1 MSDFTD
7 RPTSETVSDRGPVG
21 RRDYIISAVGHLL
34 LLVLGLLTFTGSV
47 VSPMGGDGAISVRMV
62 NLDPQPS
69 TTLQESPVPD
79 EHPEEV
85 PDQIPDEQ
93 IEEVPEEQP
102 DEQVQVVPE
111 EQPDEQVEEIPDE
124 QVEVVPDEQ
133 VEEVQ
138 EEVQV
143 QTDTQAGDYATL
155 SGTGT
160 AGAGVPGPGTYES
173 RVFNAIRRNFRTS
186 VEPERSY
193 RIVYRV
199 NPDGSVEVE
208 IVRDSGTSAFNR
220 AVENALSM
228 AQIPPMP
235 PGRSSPVVLS
245 IEFLPPE

>member
-7 RPTSETVSDRGPVG
+7 RSTSETEKDRGPVG
-21 RRDYIISAVGHLL
+21 RRDYIFSAVGHVL
-34 LLVLGLLTFTGSV
+34 LLVLGLLTFTGSA
-47 VSPMGGDGAISVRMV
+47 VSPMGGDGAVSVRMV
-62 NLDPQPS
+62 NLDPSSS
-69 TTLQESPVPD
+69 TMLQETSVPD
-79 EHPEEV
+79 EQVEAIPEEV
-85 PDQIPDEQ
+85 PDEQ
-93 IEEVPEEQP
+93 IEEIPEEQP
-102 DEQVQVVPE
+102 DEQVQVIPE
-111 EQPDEQVEEIPDE
+111 EQPDEQIEEIPDEQVEEIPDE
-124 QVEVVPDEQ
+124 QVE
-133 VEEVQ
+133 EVQ
-138 EEVQV
+138 EAV
-143 QTDTQAGDYATL
+143 QTDTQTGDEYATL

-208 IVRDSGTSAFNR
+208 IVRDSGTSAFDR
-220 AVENALSM
+220 AVDNALSM